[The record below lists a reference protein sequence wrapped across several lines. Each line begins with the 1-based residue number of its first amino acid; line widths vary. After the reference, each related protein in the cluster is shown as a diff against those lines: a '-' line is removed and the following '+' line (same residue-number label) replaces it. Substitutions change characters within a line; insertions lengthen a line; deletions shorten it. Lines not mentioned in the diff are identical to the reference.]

1 MAFYRY
7 FCHLYLLYIMFSRQS
22 SLFLLVS
29 FFTFKCIGQIPLKDS
44 MPKKQI
50 LIFPVISRSVETD
63 WSFGIASS
71 ATFHIAK
78 NDTITR
84 TSNAQGLILY
94 SLKKQFVAAL
104 NGTEYFK
111 KEHYIL
117 NEQLS
122 YSNFPDNFWGIGK
135 NTPDSVQEA
144 YTFRQAYI
152 YLHLMR
158 HLGKRCY
165 LGLLYE
171 MQDLM
176 EVKYEENGLFDKQKV
191 AGRNPYLISGAGLSF
206 TYDTRTEA
214 FSPDAGTFAQV
225 YFNHFGRITGSD
237 YDYTNIVLDYR
248 KFCRVYKKQ
257 VLALQGYFFGNVG
270 SEVPIR
276 SLASFGGNNSMRGF
290 YDGRYRDKNQFVL
303 QGEYR
308 VPVYGKW
315 GIVLFG
321 SGGDVGSTFTDFSL
335 NGLKYSYGG
344 CIRFALSKSEKL
356 NLRLD
361 YGIGQG
367 NNDGLYFQLGEAF

>member
-1 MAFYRY
+1 MLYR
-7 FCHLYLLYIMFSRQS
+7 LLSLSF
-22 SLFLLVS
+22 LFLLFTNLS
-29 FFTFKCIGQIPLKDS
+29 FGQIPMKDS

-50 LIFPVISRSVETD
+50 LIFPVISRSIETD

-71 ATFHIAK
+71 ATIHLAK
-78 NDTITR
+78 KDTVTR
-84 TSNAQGLILY
+84 TSNMQALVLY

-104 NGTEYFK
+104 NGSEYFK
-111 KEHYIL
+111 KEQYIL

-135 NTPDSVQEA
+135 NAPDSSQEA
-144 YTFRQAYI
+144 YTFRQAYV

-158 HLGKRCY
+158 HLGRRMY
-165 LGLLYE
+165 VGLVYE
-171 MQDLM
+171 MQDVM
-176 EVKYEENGLFDKQKV
+176 EVKYEPNGLLDQQNI
-191 AGRNPYLISGAGLSF
+191 AGRTPYLISGTGLSF

-214 FSPDAGTFAQV
+214 FSPDAGTFAQF

-248 KFCRVYKKQ
+248 KFYRLYKNQ
-257 VLALQGYFFGNVG
+257 VLALQGYFFGNIG

-276 SLASFGGNNSMRGF
+276 SLAGLGGNNSMRGF
-290 YDGRYRDKNQFVL
+290 YDGRYRDKNQMVV

-308 VPVYGKW
+308 MPVYGKW

-321 SGGDVGSTFTDFSL
+321 SGGDVGSTFNDFSL
-335 NGLKYSYGG
+335 NNLKYAYGG
-344 CIRFALSKSEKL
+344 GVRFALSKSEKL

-361 YGIGQG
+361 YGIGPG
-367 NNDGLYFQLGEAF
+367 KNHGLYFQLGEAF